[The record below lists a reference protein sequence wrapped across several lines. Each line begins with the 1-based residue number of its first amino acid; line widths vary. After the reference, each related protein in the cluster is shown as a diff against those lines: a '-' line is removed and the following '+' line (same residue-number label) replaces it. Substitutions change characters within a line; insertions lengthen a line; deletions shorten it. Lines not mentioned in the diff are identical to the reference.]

1 MITDIAEL
9 DRIRDECRR
18 MVTQRSM
25 MSAGAAV
32 VPVPGADL
40 VADVGL
46 LSNML
51 PAISAKFELDHDQV
65 QKLEPRM
72 GQQVLVIASSLGNNV
87 IGRMVTRK
95 LVVALLKRMGVRVA
109 TASVAKYVPFIGSAV
124 AATISFGAMKL
135 IGNGHID
142 DCYRTARELIGQPLP
157 K

>member
-9 DRIRDECRR
+9 DRLRDECRR

-51 PAISAKFELDHDQV
+51 PAISAKFQLDHEQV

-72 GQQVLVIASSLGNNV
+72 GQQVLVIASSMGNNV

-142 DCYRTARELIGQPLP
+142 DCYRTARELMGQPLP